1 MIRCLAALGLTCS
14 TTAIAAPAD
23 VNAHTFYSNAVTLQK
38 KGMTA
43 IFDKRTKP
51 MIAQMRDAG
60 MRVGAANKAA
70 IAAGAPPLYCM
81 SPSAKKSMGAKHV
94 ITMLERLPD
103 HERRASTLFTAW
115 RKAMSVEFPCL

>member
-1 MIRCLAALGLTCS
+1 MLRCLAVIGLVCS
-14 TTAIAAPAD
+14 TPAVAAPSD
-23 VNAHTFYSNAVTLQK
+23 VNAHSFYSNAVELQK

-51 MIAQMRDAG
+51 MIAQMKDAG

-70 IAAGAPPLYCM
+70 IAGGAPPLYCM

-94 ITMLERLPD
+94 ITMLGRLPD
-103 HERRASTLFTAW
+103 HERRASTLHEAW
-115 RKAMSVEFPCL
+115 KKAMLLEFPCR